1 MFNFCCCRFTG
12 STTAKAL
19 VEVVVATT
27 EKVDEVMIEKAVGL
41 TVADLSPTRG
51 KAVDP
56 RAEDP

>member
-27 EKVDEVMIEKAVGL
+27 EKLDEVMIEKAVGL
-41 TVADLSPTRG
+41 TVVDLLPMRG

-56 RAEDP
+56 RAEGP

>member
-27 EKVDEVMIEKAVGL
+27 EKVDEVLIEKAVGL
-41 TVADLSPTRG
+41 TVVDLLPMRG

>member
-1 MFNFCCCRFTG
+1 MFHFCCSRFTG

-27 EKVDEVMIEKAVGL
+27 EKVDEAMIEKAVGL

>member
-12 STTAKAL
+12 STTARAL

-27 EKVDEVMIEKAVGL
+27 EKVDEVLIEKAVGL

-51 KAVDP
+51 KAADP
-56 RAEDP
+56 RAEGP

>member
-27 EKVDEVMIEKAVGL
+27 ERVDEVLIEKAVGL

-56 RAEDP
+56 RAEGP

>member
-27 EKVDEVMIEKAVGL
+27 EKVDEVMIEKAVAL

>member
-1 MFNFCCCRFTG
+1 MG

-27 EKVDEVMIEKAVGL
+27 EKVVEVMIEKAVAL
-41 TVADLSPTRG
+41 TVVDLSPTRG

>member
-27 EKVDEVMIEKAVGL
+27 EKVDEVLIEKAVGH
-41 TVADLSPTRG
+41 TVEDLSPTRG

-56 RAEDP
+56 RAEGP

>member
-1 MFNFCCCRFTG
+1 MFNFCFCRFMG

-27 EKVDEVMIEKAVGL
+27 EKVDEVLIEKAVGL

>member
-27 EKVDEVMIEKAVGL
+27 EKVDEVMIEKAVAL
-41 TVADLSPTRG
+41 TVVDLLPMRG

>member
-27 EKVDEVMIEKAVGL
+27 EKGDEVMIEKAVAL
-41 TVADLSPTRG
+41 KVVDLLPMRG

>member
-1 MFNFCCCRFTG
+1 MFNLCCCRFTG

-56 RAEDP
+56 RAEGP

>member
-1 MFNFCCCRFTG
+1 MFHFCCFRFTG

>member
-1 MFNFCCCRFTG
+1 MFNLCCCRFMG

-27 EKVDEVMIEKAVGL
+27 EKVDEVLIEKAVGL

-51 KAVDP
+51 KAADP
-56 RAEDP
+56 RAEGP

>member
-1 MFNFCCCRFTG
+1 MG
-12 STTAKAL
+12 STTARAL

-51 KAVDP
+51 KAADP

>member
-1 MFNFCCCRFTG
+1 MG

-19 VEVVVATT
+19 AEVVVATT

-51 KAVDP
+51 KAADP
-56 RAEDP
+56 RAEGP

>member
-1 MFNFCCCRFTG
+1 MG

-27 EKVDEVMIEKAVGL
+27 EKVDEVMIEKAVAL
-41 TVADLSPTRG
+41 TVADLLPMRG

>member
-1 MFNFCCCRFTG
+1 M
-12 STTAKAL
+12 KAL

-56 RAEDP
+56 RAEGP